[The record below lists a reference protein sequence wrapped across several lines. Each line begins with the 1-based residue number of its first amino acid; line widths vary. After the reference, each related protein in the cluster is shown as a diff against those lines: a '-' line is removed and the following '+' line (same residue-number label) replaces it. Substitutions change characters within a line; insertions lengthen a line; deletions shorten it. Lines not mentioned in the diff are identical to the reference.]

1 MDENRFLKIDFWA
14 SLKNRCELPLNQKRE
29 KSDFYIHSAARKNFP
44 GTCTQFFS
52 TLSSSENYM
61 LRCKMKWTNSM
72 KRSMGYLL
80 FMFDHHIAIQSVQRR
95 AWESYRFLA
104 KINSFWS
111 KKRFF
116 PEKVIWNRLKIDMKK
131 IDFVTETPTIMR
143 EKRPSITSTNYS
155 P

>member
-116 PEKVIWNRLKIDMKK
+116 PEKIDLKSLWKSIWKKRLFTKNPVLKNYLR
-131 IDFVTETPTIMR
+131 TH
-143 EKRPSITSTNYS
+143 SIL
-155 P
+155 

>member
-52 TLSSSENYM
+52 TLSSSENYI

-104 KINSFWS
+104 KITGFDQLVLQQKALFSR
-111 KKRFF
+111 KKS
-116 PEKVIWNRLKIDMKK
+116 IWWAPFCTDVSVFAKQ
-131 IDFVTETPTIMR
+131 FTPIQ
-143 EKRPSITSTNYS
+143 
-155 P
+155 